1 MKIKFIKFEQII
13 YVIVFGFN
21 FIYSQ
26 SIDQIED
33 FIKNNGMPNSQVEK
47 LKNMSGFETAKSN
60 LEQLYDGSKEK
71 KYENYGDKIEELE
84 KIQNQMKAIMI

>member
-71 KYENYGDKIEELE
+71 N
-84 KIQNQMKAIMI
+84 MRTMAIKLKN